1 MADALRPSA
10 RVTEMVAAMTLDE
23 KAGLTAGVDFWSTLP
38 VERVGLPRVRLTDG
52 PNGARGPVTRGEGGL
67 RAVCVPCGTALG
79 ASWDVDLLERVGVLL
94 GTEARRK
101 ACRVL
106 LAPTVNI
113 HRSPLAGRNF
123 ECYSEDPLLSG
134 RAAAALV
141 RGVQAQD
148 VATTVKHLVANDAE
162 HERTSM
168 SSDVDERTLREIYLL
183 PFELAIREGG
193 SLGVMTSYNRLN
205 GIWCT
210 EDEALLGG
218 ILRDEWGFSGFV
230 VTDWYG
236 VTTTEVSPAAGVDL
250 EMPGP
255 GRAFG
260 APLADAVRAGTVAE
274 ADLDAQVTRLLSVFE
289 RVGALDDTG
298 TEEPT
303 SADEPADRE
312 LALEAAVSG
321 TVLLT
326 NDGTLPLDRSALR
339 RVAVIG
345 PNAAK
350 AVIMGGGSSHVE
362 PFHVATPLEAIG
374 DHLGPD
380 VEVVHEPGVDITR
393 AAPTLKAEVAVTYH
407 AGSEPGGEQ
416 VRAETL
422 TATQL
427 LSFGPP
433 QGVPAEFTA
442 RATCTFTPERTGPHL
457 FTLAQAGRARLAVG
471 GRVLIDGM
479 ATPLPRGRTFMGY
492 GSKEVTETIDLV
504 AGDPVE
510 IAIDY
515 TSGGDGGSGGV
526 YGVKVGLRAL
536 LPPDAVERAVAAAA
550 EADVAVVVVGTDD
563 EWESEGFDRR
573 SMDLPG
579 EQDGLIRAVAAANP
593 RTVVVVN
600 AGAPVTMDW
609 IDDPAAVVQAWF
621 GGQAMGPA
629 LARILTGDA
638 EPGGRL
644 PTTVPE
650 RLEHNPSWGTF
661 PGDHDHHRYGEGV
674 FVGYRWYQSRHLPVR
689 FPFGHGLSYTTFDV
703 GTPTVPASFTA
714 GTGDELVVEVPVT
727 NTGSRSGSEV
737 VQLYVAPPSRTEV
750 PRPPQELKAFAKVHL
765 TAGESTVVR
774 LTLDDRAFA
783 WWDVGT
789 EGHAAVVE
797 RLPLKPPGAAAAV
810 RSPGWRVEAGTYA
823 LRVGRSSADIAHVVP
838 VEVVPA

>member
-1 MADALRPSA
+1 MAAAPTD
-10 RVTEMVAAMTLDE
+10 RVTEMVAALTLDE
-23 KAGLTAGVDFWSTLP
+23 KALLTAGVDFWSTLP
-38 VERVGLPRVRLTDG
+38 VPHAGLPRVRVTDG

-67 RAVCVPCGTALG
+67 RSVCVPCGTALG
-79 ASWDVDLLERVGVLL
+79 ASWDVDLLGRVGALL

-134 RAAAALV
+134 RLAASFIQ
-141 RGVQAQD
+141 GVQAQD

-183 PFELAIREGG
+183 PFELAITEGR

-205 GIWCT
+205 GVWCT
-210 EDEALLGG
+210 EDEGLLRG
-218 ILRDEWGFSGFV
+218 ILRGEWGFEGFV
-230 VTDWYG
+230 VTDWFG

-289 RVGALDDTG
+289 RVCALDDTG
-298 TEEPT
+298 EEEPT
-303 SADEPADRE
+303 SVDDPADRE
-312 LALEAAVSG
+312 LALEAAAAG
-321 TVLLT
+321 TVLLA
-326 NDGTLPLDRSALR
+326 NDGTLPLDRSALI
-339 RVAVIG
+339 RVAVLG
-345 PNAAK
+345 PNAGK

-362 PFHVATPLEAIG
+362 PFAVATPVEALQA
-374 DHLGPD
+374 HLGPD

-393 AAPTLKAEVAVTYH
+393 TAPTLKGEVEVAY
-407 AGSEPGGEQ
+407 SSGGAVVKTE
-416 VRAETL
+416 RITS
-422 TATQL
+422 TQL

-433 QGVPAEFTA
+433 ADVPTPFTA
-442 RATCTFTPERTGPHL
+442 RVTCTFTPERTGPHL
-457 FTLAQAGRARLAVG
+457 FTLAQAGGARLTVG
-471 GRVLIDGM
+471 GVVLVDGI
-479 ATPLPRGRTFMGY
+479 AEPLPRGRSFLGF
-492 GSKEVTETIDLV
+492 GSKEVEAPTDLV
-504 AGDPVE
+504 AGEPVE
-510 IAIDY
+510 VVVDY
-515 TSGGDGGSGGV
+515 ESAPASGAVFGL
-526 YGVKVGLRAL
+526 KVGVRPL
-536 LPPDAVERAVAAAA
+536 LPPDAVDRAVAAAA
-550 EADVAVVVVGTDD
+550 AADVAVVVVGTDD

-579 EQDGLIRAVAAANP
+579 EQEALIRSVAAANP

-600 AGAPVTMDW
+600 AGAPVTMGW
-609 IDDPAAVVQAWF
+609 VDDVAAVAQVWF
-621 GGQAMGPA
+621 GGQAMA
-629 LARILTGDA
+629 EAIAHVLTGDA

-650 RLEHNPSWGTF
+650 RLEHNPSWGSF

-689 FPFGHGLSYTTFDV
+689 FPFGHGLSYTTFEI
-703 GTPTVPASFTA
+703 GTPTVAPSFA
-714 GTGDELVVEVPVT
+714 PGTGATVEVEVPVT

-737 VQLYVAPPSRTEV
+737 VQLYVAPPPRTEV
-750 PRPPQELKAFAKVHL
+750 PRPAQELKAFAKVHL
-765 TAGESTVVR
+765 APGESGVAR
-774 LTLDDRAFA
+774 LVLDDRAFA

-789 EGHAAVVE
+789 EAHAAVVD
-797 RLPLKPPGAAAAV
+797 RLPLKPPGGAGEV
-810 RSPGWRVEAGTYA
+810 RAPGWRVEPGTYTV
-823 LRVGRSSADIAHVVP
+823 RIGRSSEDIAHTVP
-838 VEVVPA
+838 VEVS

>member
-1 MADALRPSA
+1 MAAAPTP

-38 VERVGLPRVRLTDG
+38 VPRVGLPRVRVTDG

-67 RAVCVPCGTALG
+67 RSVCVPCGTALG
-79 ASWDVDLLERVGVLL
+79 ASWDVDLLERVGALL

-134 RAAAALV
+134 RAAAALIK
-141 RGVQAQD
+141 GVQAQD

-162 HERTSM
+162 HQRTSM

-210 EDEALLGG
+210 EDQALLQG
-218 ILRDEWGFSGFV
+218 ILRDEWGFEGFV
-230 VTDWYG
+230 ITDWYG

-260 APLADAVRAGTVAE
+260 APLAEAVRAGTVAE
-274 ADLDAQVTRLLSVFE
+274 ADVDAQVTRLLSVFE

-298 TEEPT
+298 EEEPG

-312 LALEAAVSG
+312 LAREAAVAG
-321 TVLLT
+321 TVLLA

-345 PNAAK
+345 PNAGK

-362 PFHVATPLEAIG
+362 PFAVRTPLEGLVA
-374 DHLGPD
+374 HLGAG

-393 AAPTLKAEVAVTYH
+393 GAPTLKGEVAVSYH
-407 AGSEPGGEQ
+407 AGAEPGGEV
-416 VRAETL
+416 VRTERL

-433 QGVPAEFTA
+433 TDVPVPFTA

-457 FTLAQAGRARLAVG
+457 FTLAQAGGARLTVG
-471 GRVLIDGM
+471 GTVVIDGI
-479 ATPLPRGRTFMGY
+479 ATPLPAGRSFMGF
-492 GSKEVTETIDLV
+492 GSKEARESVELV
-504 AGDPVE
+504 AGEPVE
-510 IAIDY
+510 VAIDY
-515 TSGGDGGSGGV
+515 TSGPALGGV
-526 YGVKVGLRAL
+526 YGAKVGVRPL
-536 LPPDAVERAVAAAA
+536 LPADAVDRAVAAAA
-550 EADVAVVVVGTDD
+550 AADVAVVVVGTDD

-579 EQDGLIRAVAAANP
+579 EQDALIRSVAAANP

-600 AGAPVTMDW
+600 AGAPVTMGW
-609 IDDPAAVVQAWF
+609 VDDVAAVVQLWF
-621 GGQAMGPA
+621 GGQAMAEA
-629 LARILTGDA
+629 LAEVLTGDA

-644 PTTVPE
+644 PTTIPE

-661 PGDHDHHRYGEGV
+661 PGDHDHLRYGEGV

-689 FPFGHGLSYTTFDV
+689 FPFGHGLSYTTFTI
-703 GTPTVPASFTA
+703 GAPTVAPSFT
-714 GTGDELVVEVPVT
+714 TGGSLVVEVPVT
-727 NTGSRSGSEV
+727 NTGDRSGSEV
-737 VQLYVAPPSRTEV
+737 VQLYVAPPERTEV
-750 PRPPQELKAFAKVHL
+750 PRPVQELKAFAKVHL
-765 TAGESTVVR
+765 APGASTVVR
-774 LTLDDRAFA
+774 LEFDDRAFA
-783 WWDVGT
+783 WWDTGT
-789 EGHAAVVE
+789 EGHAAVVD
-797 RLPLKPPGAAAAV
+797 RLPLKPPGMAAEV
-810 RSPGWRVEAGTYA
+810 RAPGWRVEPGTYT
-823 LRVGRSSADIAHVVP
+823 LRIGRSSEDIAHAVP
-838 VEVVPA
+838 VTVS

>member
-1 MADALRPSA
+1 MAAAPST
-10 RVTEMVAAMTLDE
+10 RVTEMVAALTLDE

-38 VERVGLPRVRLTDG
+38 VPRVGLPRVRVTDG

-79 ASWDVDLLERVGVLL
+79 ASWDVDLLERVGVML

-134 RAAAALV
+134 RAAAAFV
-141 RGVQAQD
+141 QGVQSQD

-162 HERTSM
+162 HQRTSM
-168 SSDVDERTLREIYLL
+168 SSEVDERTLREIYLL
-183 PFELAIREGG
+183 PFELAVRDGG

-210 EDEALLGG
+210 EDEGLLRG
-218 ILRDEWGFSGFV
+218 ILRDEWGFEGFV

-236 VTTTEVSPAAGVDL
+236 VTTTEVSAAAGVDL

-260 APLADAVRAGTVAE
+260 APLAEAVAAGTVAE
-274 ADLDAQVTRLLSVFE
+274 ADVDAQVGRLLSVFE

-298 TEEPT
+298 EEEPGE
-303 SADEPADRE
+303 ADEPADRE
-312 LALEAAVSG
+312 LALEAAVAG

-362 PFHVATPLEAIG
+362 PFAVSTPLQALTE
-374 DHLGPD
+374 HLGPD
-380 VEVVHEPGVDITR
+380 VGVVHEPGVDITR
-393 AAPTLKAEVAVTYH
+393 AAPTLRGEVAVTYF
-407 AGSEPGGEQ
+407 AGAEPGDEE
-416 VRAETL
+416 VKADRL
-422 TATQL
+422 TSLQL
-427 LSFGPP
+427 ISFGPP
-433 QGVPAEFTA
+433 AGVGPAFTA
-442 RATCTFTPERTGPHL
+442 RATTTFTPERTGPHL
-457 FTLAQAGRARLAVG
+457 FSLAQAGGARLTVAGTVV
-471 GRVLIDGM
+471 RDGI
-479 ATPLPRGRTFMGY
+479 AEPLPAGRSFMGF
-492 GSKEVTETIDLV
+492 GSKEVQETVELV
-504 AGDPVE
+504 AGEPVE
-510 IAIDY
+510 VVVDY
-515 TSGGDGGSGGV
+515 TSARAAGGV
-526 YGVKVGLRAL
+526 YGVKVGVRAL
-536 LPPDAVERAVAAAA
+536 LPVDAVEQAVAAAA
-550 EADVAVVVVGTDD
+550 AADVAVVVVGTDD

-579 EQDGLIRAVAAANP
+579 EQDALIRSVAAANP

-609 IDDPAAVVQAWF
+609 VDDVAAVAQVWF
-621 GGQAMGPA
+621 GGQAMA
-629 LARILTGDA
+629 EAIARVLTGDA

-644 PTTVPE
+644 PTTVPL
-650 RLEHNPSWGTF
+650 RLEHNPSWGSF
-661 PGDHDHHRYGEGV
+661 PGDHDRHRYGEGV

-689 FPFGHGLSYTTFDV
+689 FPFGHGLSYTTFEI
-703 GTPTVPASFTA
+703 GAPTVAPTFTI
-714 GTGDELVVEVPVT
+714 GGSLVVEVPVT
-727 NTGSRSGSEV
+727 NTGDRAGSEV
-737 VQLYVAPPSRTEV
+737 VQVYVAPPARSEV
-750 PRPPQELKAFAKVHL
+750 PRPVQELKAFAKVHL
-765 TAGESTVVR
+765 APGESTVAR
-774 LTLDDRAFA
+774 LELDDRSFA
-783 WWDVGT
+783 WWDTGT
-789 EGHAAVVE
+789 EGHAAVVD
-797 RLPLKPPGAAAAV
+797 RLPLKPPGMTAEV
-810 RSPGWRVEAGTYA
+810 RRPGWRVEPGTYA
-823 LRVGRSSADIAHVVP
+823 LRIGRSADAIAHTVP
-838 VEVVPA
+838 VSVSAGEA